1 MDNIRFLEDGTQVK
15 LIRIFSVGATIYAE
29 IQVPGEDSTR
39 NVKHSELLMK
49 SEFYQLKKDDGKL
62 EETTQEEPVEIVY
75 LSKDG
80 ISANS
85 YKDGVISSM
94 NTSTEGAVIKSGK
107 IKLDTTNLGDF
118 KNEIVSTLHDEE
130 AINERAK
137 KVIAISPKGKRF
149 NLGNI
154 DELSDNTNVK
164 KFKLDPEAII
174 RCINGKQKQH
184 KSYTFEVK

>member
-15 LIRIFSVGATIYAE
+15 LMRIFSVGATIYAE

-62 EETTQEEPVEIVY
+62 EETTQEEPVEIISF
-75 LSKDG
+75 SKDG
-80 ISANS
+80 ASIEGNISLIMTREN
-85 YKDGVISSM
+85 
-94 NTSTEGAVIKSGK
+94 KS
-107 IKLDTTNLGDF
+107 D
-118 KNEIVSTLHDEE
+118 EITSTLHDEE

-137 KVIAISPKGKRF
+137 KVVAISPKGKRF

-154 DELSDNTNVK
+154 DELSDNANVK